1 MNVLAIMAHP
11 RDVAYFCG
19 GTLMKYKAAGHNVF
33 IALTTGQEAPQGWDV
48 PVRLLGF
55 EPGMLCDGMKERAAV
70 LTAMRWAE
78 ADVILSHSPWDVDAD
93 HVQTVKLVQDS
104 MLIMNGKL
112 HPADLP
118 PVNKQPNLF
127 FCDTMAGR
135 GQPNRYAQKNLVAMN
150 TTFYLTPGVYSND
163 ICQPEAYVDIS
174 DVMEQKL
181 TLVGDLADACQ
192 VQGRLRGVQM
202 GCQYA
207 EGFSAHRMTSNF
219 ADFRLLP

>member
-1 MNVLAIMAHP
+1 MNVLAMMAHP

-19 GTLMKYKAAGHNVF
+19 GTLMKYRAAGHKVF
-33 IALTTGQEAPQGWDV
+33 IALSTGREVPQGWDV

-55 EPGMLCDGMKERAAV
+55 EEGNLCDGMKERAAV

-93 HVQTVKLVQDS
+93 HARTVKLVKDS

-118 PVNKQPNLF
+118 PVNKHPSLF
-127 FCDTMAGR
+127 YCDVMAG
-135 GQPNRYAQKNLVAMN
+135 QLNSCVQNNPVVTN
-150 TTFYLTPGVYSND
+150 TCYLNSGVYGND
-163 ICQPEAYVDIS
+163 ICQPEVYVDVS
-174 DVMEQKL
+174 AVMEEKL
-181 TLVGDLADACQ
+181 AMLGDLASDCEAQC
-192 VQGRLRGVQM
+192 RLRGIQM
-202 GCQYA
+202 GCKYA
-207 EGFSAHRMTSNF
+207 EGFSGHRMTSNF